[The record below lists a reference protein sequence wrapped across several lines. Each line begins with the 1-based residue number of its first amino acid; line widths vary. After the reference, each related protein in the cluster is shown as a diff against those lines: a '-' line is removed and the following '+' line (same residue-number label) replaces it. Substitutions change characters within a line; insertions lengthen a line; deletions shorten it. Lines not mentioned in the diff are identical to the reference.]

1 MKLIKKI
8 LLVGLGA
15 GYNQLAKRY
24 LFKRSA
30 QQMHDALLK
39 ALPFVERRGFA
50 IGMLGLIRRITYTS
64 RPVTVGGVTLQHPL
78 ILAAG
83 MVKGL
88 GFNSEEEA
96 LAAVKTGRNIIPG
109 WRAIPILAGLVE
121 FGSYTRYPR
130 MGNSGVVIWRDETT
144 RSTQNRVGLK
154 NPGAMAAAEFLAKN
168 RAHLPVQFGVNIAV
182 SPGLDSVE
190 QEAED
195 VVESFQAFLSRDIHP
210 TWFTLNISCPNTED
224 DTTGYQ
230 TENTTRA
237 LCSAAIQTLREHQAD
252 VPLWVKVSPNLAR
265 EQYRVL
271 MRVFS
276 ETGVR
281 AVVATNT
288 LPRLAADQSGLMA
301 GIGGGKL
308 YPYALQAV
316 SALMLEKLA
325 HNYRVDVI
333 ACGGLHNANS
343 YHAYLAWDIKA
354 VQYWSAFI
362 YRGPLAAAIIES
374 ERPTVEE
381 PTPLAGR
388 ASIVSD

>member
-1 MKLIKKI
+1 MKLIKKL

-15 GYNQLAKRY
+15 GYNQLAKRF

-39 ALPFVERRGFA
+39 ALPFVERRSFA
-50 IGMLGLIRRITYTS
+50 IGILRFIRRITYTA

-83 MVKGL
+83 MIKGL
-88 GFNSEEEA
+88 GFNTEEEA
-96 LAAVKTGRNIIPG
+96 LAAVQTGQNIIPG
-109 WRAIPILAGLVE
+109 WRAIPTLAGLVE

-154 NPGAMAAAEFLAKN
+154 NPGSVAAAEFLAKN
-168 RAHLPVQFGVNIAV
+168 KAQLPGQFGINIAV

-190 QEAED
+190 QEIAD
-195 VVESFQAFLSRDIHP
+195 VVESFQAFLRQGIQP

-224 DTTGYQ
+224 DPTGYQ
-230 TENTTRA
+230 TENTTRV
-237 LCSAAIQTLREHQAD
+237 LCNAAIQTLQEHNAD
-252 VPLWVKVSPNLAR
+252 VPLWVKVSPNLSR
-265 EQYRVL
+265 EQYQVL
-271 MRVFS
+271 MRVFT

-288 LPRLAADQSGLMA
+288 LSRLAPDQSGLMA
-301 GIGGGKL
+301 GVGGGKL
-308 YPYALQAV
+308 YPYTLQAV

-325 HNYRVDVI
+325 HNYPVDVI

-374 ERPTVEE
+374 ERPTIEE
-381 PTPLAGR
+381 SLQLTGR
-388 ASIVSD
+388 ASVVSD